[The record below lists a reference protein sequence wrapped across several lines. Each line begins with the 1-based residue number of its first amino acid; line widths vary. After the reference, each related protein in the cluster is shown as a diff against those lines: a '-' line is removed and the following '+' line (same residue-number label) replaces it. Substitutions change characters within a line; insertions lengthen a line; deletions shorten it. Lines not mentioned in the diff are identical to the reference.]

1 MTFIILIQSLKV
13 VLLICWYTDV
23 PQTPLNFTGYSYTI
37 GDVNLTWVSGFNGGP
52 EQFFILSAMEGPA
65 WKVIGNVSDPGEGRL
80 VHFDP
85 GFFTPGQE
93 YSFRIYSCNRIN
105 CSLLSAD
112 TRVTVKG
119 KPWKIKPYKIIFR

>member
-1 MTFIILIQSLKV
+1 MNFNYDVHYFNPLLWLIS
-13 VLLICWYTDV
+13 CYEDV
-23 PQTPLNFTGYSYTI
+23 PQTPSNFTGYSYTNSS
-37 GDVNLTWVSGFNGGP
+37 VSLTWVSGFNGGP
-52 EQFFILSAMEGPA
+52 EQFFILYAMEGSN

-85 GFFTPGQE
+85 GFLSPGQE
-93 YSFRIYSCNRIN
+93 YSFRIQSCNMIN

-119 KPWKIKPYKIIFR
+119 KP